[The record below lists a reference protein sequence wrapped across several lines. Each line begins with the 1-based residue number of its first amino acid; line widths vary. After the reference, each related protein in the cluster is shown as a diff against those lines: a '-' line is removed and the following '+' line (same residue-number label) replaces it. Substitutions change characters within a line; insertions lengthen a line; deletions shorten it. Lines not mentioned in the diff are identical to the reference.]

1 MEELL
6 ASLMLKYPIVGYVL
20 MGLGALVVLA
30 QSIIVLTPS
39 KADDAFWD
47 KMKAIPVLGTLISA
61 LAEMAPIKK
70 K

>member
-1 MEELL
+1 
-6 ASLMLKYPIVGYVL
+6 MLKYPIVGYVL